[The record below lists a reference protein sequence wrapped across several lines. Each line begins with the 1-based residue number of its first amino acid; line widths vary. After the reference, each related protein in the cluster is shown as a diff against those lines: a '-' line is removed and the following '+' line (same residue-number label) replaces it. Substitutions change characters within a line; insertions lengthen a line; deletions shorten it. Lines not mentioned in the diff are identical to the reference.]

1 MELSGRNIVYI
12 STVMNGPPAASTAA
26 ELLGALHTLE
36 ARLEAAVEP
45 FELSL
50 AKFGVLARLAS
61 AGESLSL
68 RALAERC
75 ACVKSNI
82 TQLVDRLE
90 GEGLVTREDDAQDRR
105 SVRAVLTRRGR
116 ERHAA
121 AARALQAVEQEVFRP
136 LSPQQRDDLLALVRA
151 LKSCV

>member
-1 MELSGRNIVYI
+1 MNSLS
-12 STVMNGPPAASTAA
+12 TTA
-26 ELLGALHTLE
+26 ELLGALHSVE

-45 FELSL
+45 YDLSL
-50 AKFGVLARLAS
+50 AKFGLLARLAS
-61 AGESLSL
+61 AGEPLSL

-90 GEGLVTREDDAQDRR
+90 AEGLVTREDDPQDGR
-105 SVRAVLTRRGR
+105 SVRAVLTRKGR

-121 AARALQAVEQEVFRP
+121 SARALEAAEQEVFRH
-136 LSPQQRDDLLALVRA
+136 LTAQQRDDLLGLVRV
-151 LKSCV
+151 LKGTS

>member
-1 MELSGRNIVYI
+1 
-12 STVMNGPPAASTAA
+12 MNGPAEPSAAA
-26 ELLGALHTLE
+26 ELLGALHSLE
-36 ARLEAAVEP
+36 ARLEAAIEP

-61 AGESLSL
+61 EGHPLPL

-90 GEGLVTREDDAQDRR
+90 AEGLVSREDDPQDRR
-105 SVRAVLTRRGR
+105 SVRAALTREGHK
-116 ERHAA
+116 RHAA
-121 AARALQAVEQEVFRP
+121 AARALKAAEQDAFGP
-136 LSPQQRDDLLALVRA
+136 LTAAQRHDLVSLARA
-151 LKSCV
+151 LKGGS